1 MSYQALARKYRPQT
15 FDDVVGQETAV
26 RTLQNAIEGN
36 RIHHAYLFSGVRGV
50 GKTTTARILAKAL
63 NCASGPSIEPDNTC
77 TMCREITEGID
88 MDVREIDAA
97 TYTGVD
103 NVRELRD
110 VSQFQPARDRY
121 RIFIVDE
128 AHMLSG
134 ASWNA
139 LLKLIEEPPPH
150 VIFMFATTEM
160 HKVPQTIL
168 SRVQKFILRKIE
180 LHDLIAQLER
190 ICKAEGIE
198 AERAALEIVARR
210 GEGSVRDS
218 LSLLDQIIAFSGRS
232 ISVTD
237 VATILGL
244 SETNFFARVTTCIA
258 QGDHAGVL
266 DSLQEAADTGRD
278 FKMLYRDLLNFVR
291 NLLLLAGG
299 ANEQILAVAPEDLPV
314 MRTAAEQF
322 SYTDLLRIAN
332 LLLRD
337 DETVNRAEHQRL
349 AVEIALLKAATFPRL
364 KSVEQVIAGNLS
376 APALAPA
383 ARPRQAA
390 PQSAPPAATPQ
401 TPEARRPTPQ
411 PDRQPTTDN
420 RQQSSG
426 DPTDLIARVRQKR
439 PLVGGYLAAATM
451 ERNGNKLTFLFEDS
465 FQADTVG
472 DAKDAIAQIA
482 SELYGEKITV
492 ETRVGSAEPAPTPG
506 RRADDKPTPLRD
518 DPVVSSFRKH
528 LGGELVKEKR

>member
-15 FDDVVGQETAV
+15 FHDIVGQETAV
-26 RTLQNAIEGN
+26 RTLHNAIEGN
-36 RIHHAYLFSGVRGV
+36 RIHHAYLFSGVRGI

-63 NCASGPSIEPDNTC
+63 NCIKGPTTEPDNEC

-121 RIFIVDE
+121 RIFIIDE
-128 AHMLSG
+128 AHMLST

-150 VIFMFATTEM
+150 VMFMFATTEM
-160 HKVPQTIL
+160 HKVPQTII
-168 SRVQKFILRKIE
+168 SRVQREILRKIT
-180 LHDLIAQLER
+180 LDDLIAHLQKV
-190 ICKAEGIE
+190 CAAEGIK
-198 AERAALEIVARR
+198 ADKQALEIVARR

-218 LSLLDQIIAFSGRS
+218 LSLLDQVIAFSGRS
-232 ISVTD
+232 VTVED

-244 SETNFFARVTTCIA
+244 SDVAFFARIVRLIGE
-258 QGDHAGVL
+258 GDHGGILEA
-266 DSLQEAADTGRD
+266 LQEASSAGRD

-299 ANEQILAVAPEDLPV
+299 ANEAMLAVSPEDLPTI
-314 MRTAAEQF
+314 RSIAEQF
-322 SYTDLLRIAN
+322 SYTELLRIAN

-364 KSVEQVIAGNLS
+364 RSVEQALGGGGQAIPPVQQKSPQRRES
-376 APALAPA
+376 APAAGQAGSPVLHSSPDDFVA
-383 ARPRQAA
+383 AFKK
-390 PQSAPPAATPQ
+390 
-401 TPEARRPTPQ
+401 
-411 PDRQPTTDN
+411 
-420 RQQSSG
+420 
-426 DPTDLIARVRQKR
+426 KR
-439 PLVGGYLAAATM
+439 PLIGPYLESASV
-451 ERNGNKLTFLFEDS
+451 EKNGNRLTLVFTDKFAADS
-465 FQADTVG
+465 VS
-472 DAKDAIAQIA
+472 DAKDSLHEVAAQV
-482 SELYGEKITV
+482 YGEKVSV
-492 ETRVGSAEPAPTPG
+492 EVRVHQPEPVAAT
-506 RRADDKPTPLRD
+506 RRAEDKPSTLRD
-518 DPVVSSFRKH
+518 DPVLGSFRKH
-528 LGGELVKEKR
+528 LGGELIKESK

>member
-15 FDDVVGQETAV
+15 FHDIVGQETAV
-26 RTLQNAIEGN
+26 RTLHNAIEQN
-36 RIHHAYLFSGVRGV
+36 RIHHAYLFSGVRGI

-63 NCASGPSIEPDNTC
+63 NCVQGPTTEPDNTC
-77 TMCREITEGID
+77 SVCREITEGID

-121 RIFIVDE
+121 RIFIIDE
-128 AHMLSG
+128 AHMLST

-150 VIFMFATTEM
+150 VVFMFATTEM
-160 HKVPQTIL
+160 HKVPATIL
-168 SRVQKFILRKIE
+168 SRVQKFVLRKITLE
-180 LHDLIAQLER
+180 DLIGRLEE
-190 ICKAEGIE
+190 ICRQEGIT

-218 LSLLDQIIAFSGRS
+218 LSLLDQIIAFSGRA
-232 ISVTD
+232 VTVAD

-244 SETNFFARVTTCIA
+244 SETTFFARVIA
-258 QGDHAGVL
+258 LVGQGDHAGVL
-266 DSLQEAADTGRD
+266 EALQEASDSGRD

-299 ANEQILAVAPEDLPV
+299 ANDAMLAVSPEDLV
-314 MRTAAEQF
+314 TLRSVAEEF

-349 AVEIALLKAATFPRL
+349 AVEIALLKATTFPRL
-364 KSVEQVIAGNLS
+364 KSVESVISGDRSQPKEARTPTPRTS
-376 APALAPA
+376 SKPAF
-383 ARPRQAA
+383 
-390 PQSAPPAATPQ
+390 APPASSSQTATQ
-401 TPEARRPTPQ
+401 QA
-411 PDRQPTTDN
+411 PTTN
-420 RQQSSG
+420 RQSPG
-426 DPTDLIARVRQKR
+426 DPKDLLAQIQKKK
-439 PLVGGYLAAATM
+439 PMVGSYLSGATVKKD
-451 ERNGNKLTFLFEDS
+451 GNRIVFEL
-465 FQADTVG
+465 G
-472 DAKDAIAQIA
+472 DAFAVDAVSDARGAIEEIA
-482 SELYGEKITV
+482 SQVYGERITI
-492 ETRVGSAEPAPTPG
+492 EAKMQEAESPAAG
-506 RRADDKPTPLRD
+506 RRTEDKPSALRD
-518 DPVVSSFRKH
+518 DPVLSSFRKH
-528 LGGELVKEKR
+528 LGGEVVKETKR

>member
-15 FDDVVGQETAV
+15 FHDIVGQETAV
-26 RTLQNAIEGN
+26 RTLHNAIEGN
-36 RIHHAYLFSGVRGV
+36 RIHHAYLFSGVRGI

-63 NCASGPSIEPDNTC
+63 NCIKGPTAEPDNEC

-121 RIFIVDE
+121 RIFIIDE
-128 AHMLSG
+128 AHMLST

-150 VIFMFATTEM
+150 VVFMFATTEM

-168 SRVQKFILRKIE
+168 SRVQKFLLRKITLE
-180 LHDLIAQLER
+180 DLIGRLDE
-190 ICKAEGIE
+190 ICKAEGIT
-198 AERAALEIVARR
+198 ADRAALEIIARR

-218 LSLLDQIIAFSGRS
+218 LSLLDQIIAFSGRT
-232 ISVTD
+232 VTSAD

-244 SETNFFARVTTCIA
+244 SETNFFARVVALIGE
-258 QGDHAGVL
+258 GDHAGIL
-266 DSLQEAADTGRD
+266 EALQEASDTGRD
-278 FKMLYRDLLNFVR
+278 FKMLFRDLLNFVR

-299 ANEQILAVAPEDLPV
+299 ANVSMLAGLSPEDLSTMQSV
-314 MRTAAEQF
+314 AEKF

-364 KSVEQVIAGNLS
+364 KSVEQVIAGDRS
-376 APALAPA
+376 EG
-383 ARPRQAA
+383 AR
-390 PQSAPPAATPQ
+390 
-401 TPEARRPTPQ
+401 
-411 PDRQPTTDN
+411 
-420 RQQSSG
+420 G
-426 DPTDLIARVRQKR
+426 
-439 PLVGGYLAAATM
+439 
-451 ERNGNKLTFLFEDS
+451 
-465 FQADTVG
+465 
-472 DAKDAIAQIA
+472 
-482 SELYGEKITV
+482 
-492 ETRVGSAEPAPTPG
+492 
-506 RRADDKPTPLRD
+506 
-518 DPVVSSFRKH
+518 
-528 LGGELVKEKR
+528 